1 MTQDVPVEPV
11 PDPVPESLR
20 LRASDADRDRVAD
33 VLRESYAEG
42 RLTPAEHE
50 ERLTAVYAA
59 TTIGDLVPILSDLP
73 VPPGT
78 LAVPTSS
85 GIAMP
90 TGNATVAAGSSP
102 AAAQSGPIV
111 AVFGEFER
119 AGAWTVPAELTAVCV
134 FGGGKLNFTEAV
146 LTGQE
151 TILTAVC
158 LFGELELTIPEGMA
172 VRGDAVALLGSQT
185 LPPGLATANG
195 PTLVIRGAAILGEI
209 KVVRAP
215 RPPVQQV
222 GQ

>member
-1 MTQDVPVEPV
+1 MTQDVPVGPV
-11 PDPVPESLR
+11 PDPVSESLR

-59 TTIGDLVPILSDLP
+59 STIGDLVPILSDLP

-78 LAVPTSS
+78 LAIPTNR
-85 GIAMP
+85 GVAVP

-102 AAAQSGPIV
+102 ATAQSGPVV

-119 AGAWTVPAELTAVCV
+119 AGAWTVPVELTAVCV

-151 TILTAVC
+151 TTLTAVC
-158 LFGELELTIPEGMA
+158 LFGGLEITIPEGMA

-185 LPPGLATANG
+185 LPPVDAAATG

-215 RPPVQQV
+215 RPS
-222 GQ
+222 GH

>member
-1 MTQDVPVEPV
+1 MTQEVPVGPV

-33 VLRESYAEG
+33 VLRECYAEG

-59 TTIGDLVPILSDLP
+59 TTIGDLVPILTDLP

-78 LAVPTSS
+78 LAVPTNSVVAS
-85 GIAMP
+85 H
-90 TGNATVAAGSSP
+90 TGNATVAARTSP
-102 AAAQSGPIV
+102 AAAQSGPVV

-119 AGAWTVPAELTAVCV
+119 AGVWTVPTELTAICV
-134 FGGGKLNFTEAV
+134 FGGGKLNLTEAV

-158 LFGELELTIPEGMA
+158 LFGELKITIPDGMT
-172 VRGDAVALLGSQT
+172 VRGDAVAVLGSQT
-185 LPPGLATANG
+185 LPPGQATANG
-195 PTLVIRGAAILGEI
+195 PTLVIRGASILGEI

-215 RPPVQQV
+215 SPSSH
-222 GQ
+222 